1 MSSIVSLLDIGAN
14 MIDPMFRGEYRG
26 KTRHPSDL
34 NLVLERAW
42 ATGLREIIVTAGS
55 KTEAQEAINFCAE
68 TDERLFST
76 VGVHPTRCNE
86 FLTSD
91 SYLDELL
98 QICKEGKESGRVVA
112 VGEFG
117 LDYER
122 TNFCDIETQK
132 EWFQKQFVLSEETKL
147 PLFLHNR
154 NSTKDLIEILNK
166 NRERYTGGV
175 VHSFDGTVQEMK
187 ELVGMG
193 LYIGINGCS
202 LRTEDS
208 LNVVKEIPKERLLI
222 ETDAPWCSIK
232 KTHPGYKFVKTHW
245 ETKKEKKFVEGKC
258 VNSRCE
264 PCHLLQVLEVVSSVR
279 GEEDLENFATTI
291 YENSKR
297 LFFSNSQ

>member
-1 MSSIVSLLDIGAN
+1 MLLKSFNA
-14 MIDPMFRGEYRG
+14 FE
-26 KTRHPSDL
+26 TC
-34 NLVLERAW
+34 
-42 ATGLREIIVTAGS
+42 S
-55 KTEAQEAINFCAE
+55 KNFNA
-68 TDERLFST
+68 
-76 VGVHPTRCNE
+76 
-86 FLTSD
+86 
-91 SYLDELL
+91 
-98 QICKEGKESGRVVA
+98 
-112 VGEFG
+112 
-117 LDYER
+117 
-122 TNFCDIETQK
+122 
-132 EWFQKQFVLSEETKL
+132 
-147 PLFLHNR
+147 
-154 NSTKDLIEILNK
+154 LIEILNK